1 MKKHLILAILIALL
15 STQSYSQSLYGDIK
29 AREIGDVLSVIIS
42 ESANATRASSSS
54 SSSNTQIDANA
65 GTSGNLTDFLPLFGA
80 NAALSNSYNGDD
92 DSNQK
97 ERLSGRITVRIT
109 EKTPGGMYRI
119 AGERNL
125 NVNGEENMMVL
136 EGYIRA
142 RDISANNQVFS
153 YNVADAQ
160 ITYKK
165 GGITNIVND
174 SFWSN
179 TFVRVAGLVM
189 LAVSVGALTL

>member
-1 MKKHLILAILIALL
+1 
-15 STQSYSQSLYGDIK
+15 
-29 AREIGDVLSVIIS
+29 
-42 ESANATRASSSS
+42 
-54 SSSNTQIDANA
+54 
-65 GTSGNLTDFLPLFGA
+65 
-80 NAALSNSYNGDD
+80 
-92 DSNQK
+92 
-97 ERLSGRITVRIT
+97 
-109 EKTPGGMYRI
+109 
-119 AGERNL
+119 
-125 NVNGEENMMVL
+125 MVL